1 VETVIRPTRLIA
13 AFGLLFAVAYA
24 SSLVLLPKPDGR
36 VLLGDALHHYVQLR
50 SAVFDHDLHFQ
61 NEYLRLYGLR
71 GGEPDTEWV
80 YGSTPTGH
88 VRNLMPVGPAILWA
102 PAFLLTIVLVWVANL
117 AGAGYPID
125 GYARLYQATAGITGV
140 AAATVGVWLSARAAS
155 VLFGRQTAGWAALI
169 VWLSTSA
176 VYYSVI
182 SPTYSHAASLL
193 AMGAFWYV
201 FIATRDDAAVRRYAL
216 LGAFGGICALMRWQ
230 DATVLLVPAVDLLY
244 RMGHGMRLG
253 AAAVRGAASIAAA
266 VMAFL
271 PQMLV
276 WRTLYGKLLAVPQGE
291 SFMRWTDPALLQV
304 LLSDNH
310 GLLTWTPVV
319 AVCLAGLVLLAK
331 RDGLVGTAAIL
342 VVLVSWYVNAAAA
355 DWWAGEAFGARRF
368 VSCVPVF
375 TLGLAALIDRW
386 APSQRTLVTVG
397 AVAVGYTFLLL
408 VQYQA
413 FMHGLRHVVPYPR
426 GGYGLWLARFAAPFD
441 LLRWWWGAA

>member
-1 VETVIRPTRLIA
+1 VTLPFRLIA
-13 AFGLLFAVAYA
+13 ALGVLFAAAYA

-61 NEYLRLYGLR
+61 NEYVRLYGLR

-102 PAFLLTIVLVWVANL
+102 PVFLLTIALVWIANL

-140 AAATVGVWLSARAAS
+140 IAATAGVWLSARAAS
-155 VLFGRQTAGWAALI
+155 MLFDRRTAGWAALI
-169 VWLSTSA
+169 VWLASSA

-193 AMGAFWYV
+193 AMGAFWCV
-201 FIATRDDAAVRRYAL
+201 FLTTRDQTTVRRYVL
-216 LGAFGGICALMRWQ
+216 LGALGGLCALMRWQ
-230 DATVLLVPAVDLLY
+230 DAIVLLVPAVDLLY
-244 RMGHGMRLG
+244 RMRHGMRLTPAAG
-253 AAAVRGAASIAAA
+253 RGVASVAAAVA
-266 VMAFL
+266 AFL

-276 WRTLYGKLLAVPQGE
+276 WQTLYGTPFAVPQGE
-291 SFMRWTDPALLQV
+291 SFMRWTEPALVQV
-304 LLSDNH
+304 LFSDNH

-319 AVCLAGLVLLAK
+319 ALCLAGLVLLAK

-342 VVLVSWYVNAAAA
+342 FVLVSWYVNAAVA

-375 TLGLAALIDRW
+375 TLGLAALIARW
-386 APSQRTLVTVG
+386 APSPGTLATVA
-397 AVAVGYTFLLL
+397 AVVVGYTFLLL

-413 FMHGLRHVVPYPR
+413 FMHGLRQVVPYPR
-426 GGYGLWLARFAAPFD
+426 GGYGLWLARFVAPFD
-441 LLRWWWGAA
+441 ILRWWWGGA